1 LTMRLIEDAVKAGA
15 RREKACEQL
24 GIDLRTYQ
32 RWLKRGELG
41 DLRAGPK
48 TEPGNKLSAKERD
61 AILKVLNSDE
71 FRDLSPSQVVPRL
84 AERGI
89 YLCSEAT
96 MFRLLKEE
104 KQLEHR
110 GRAKEPVDRIPVRR
124 VATRPNQ
131 VWSWDITYLRGPV
144 RGTFLYLYMV
154 VDIWSRKV
162 VGWAVHAEES
172 AQHASELIQSAARD
186 ERVDVDTLTLHS
198 DNGGPMKGSTMLAT
212 LQSLGIVASFTRP
225 RVSDDNAFSEAL
237 FRTLKYRPDFPSK
250 PFQDLAHAT
259 RWVADF
265 VRWYN
270 YEHRHSGIAFVRP
283 IDRHEGRD
291 VAILEARKAAY
302 DRAKNRHPE
311 RWGSRPPRSWKR
323 PERVVVR
330 ARRNPD
336 VDGASAKEDKA
347 A

>member
-1 LTMRLIEDAVKAGA
+1 MQLIEEAKKAGA
-15 RREKACEQL
+15 RRTKACELL
-24 GIDLRTYQ
+24 GIDIRTYQ
-32 RWLKRGELG
+32 RWLKRGDLG

-48 TEPGNKLSAKERD
+48 TEPRNKLSPKERA
-61 AILKVLNSDE
+61 AILKLLNSEE
-71 FRDLSPSQVVPRL
+71 FRDLSPAQVVPRL

-89 YLCSEAT
+89 YMCSEAT
-96 MFRLLKEE
+96 MFRLLKSEN
-104 KQLEHR
+104 QLEHR
-110 GRAKEPVDRIPVRR
+110 GRAKEPEDRMPVRR

-131 VWSWDITYLRGPV
+131 VWSWDITYLRGPI

-172 AQHASELIQSAARD
+172 ADHASDLIRKAARD
-186 ERVDVDTLTLHS
+186 ERVDVNTLTLHS

-212 LQSLGIVASFTRP
+212 LQNLGIIASFTRP

-237 FRTLKYRPDFPSK
+237 FKTLKYRPEFPRGA
-250 PFQDLAHAT
+250 FQSLAHAT

-291 VAILEARKAAY
+291 IAILEERKAAY
-302 DRAKNRHPE
+302 ERAKRRHPE

-336 VDGASAKEDKA
+336 VDDPSVKEPKA